1 MDAQDVIEM
10 VELDDFTI
18 TEVKTGWKIMDHK
31 GAHLDFFESL
41 KVAVPRAGPMLKR
54 AHAAWEAFGK
64 LITGLDDAQQLR
76 ASMEFCALRHMG
88 VALQQSDVD
97 SFKAVLLELCGSKL
111 GALLT
116 PEFQF
121 GVSMLVDAMGR
132 TMLRTRTKFETR
144 LRILRTSWTALEQS
158 EGEKLDIDSPVSP
171 RTHDGKLEPEI
182 DNNEPVS
189 PSEKSTG
196 TGEHK
201 GRKSLKSVGSV
212 HVPRSFHDMVLFNAS
227 VMNMSDNVW
236 FEEMLQSLR
245 ALVPNCGN
253 ISRMQEECDLLC
265 LALVHYDEVNLNA
278 FKQVM
283 FASLRSLL
291 PSQWNTEHENAWS
304 WFWDGVEQRLT
315 TGMPLT
321 AVYMNHLQSFLRM
334 DEDACSAFKM
344 EVFET
349 FFATCEQSQEYL
361 KASNAKLQFIAGRI
375 LDIMTDMF
383 RTPQLAVKD
392 ISALGLLH
400 AGYGVREELISPFV
414 TSFMSAVKNVCAE
427 ESWLRGIQWTFE
439 LVSRTLART
448 LAEGSTAVMRAITK
462 NSARQLE
469 EAVSSA
475 PRGQR
480 EQMLLRVQV
489 GTESISPLLWAIQSG
504 ALRSAEAIL
513 MDLLSIR
520 ADRARYYY
528 GMEGLWD
535 RHPDIVPLL
544 CKQAPSLMEHLLDGL
559 MWRSK
564 QIKGGMRRVN
574 YYISRILV
582 NEEGGLAPSMSQL
595 VKHGDP
601 NLLCHPCTRFVFDLL
616 WAKMC
621 CLAFMVTKLWF
632 VLTLFDFIVGLQ
644 YGILMFDS
652 AGPGRWALI
661 SCRLFMYI
669 FSLGHLF
676 VKHTSQFVNAYNHGR
691 TVRCCRFLRL
701 PAYLLSSRQEFVE
714 FVLAVFLLGMLTM
727 EPFLHC
733 LNVDDRFVTNCCEH
747 GEFYCT
753 LSDNYDRISTIPM
766 LLYFVLASDLVYLN
780 IHLSSFV
787 VICTS
792 LWWEFVLYLGALA
805 FLATAFA
812 SAIACLPQTGAD
824 ASIQL
829 RDFYNWPSAFQ
840 SLISMS
846 LNMYSGNNY
855 EEIHTATE
863 VPLKW
868 WIMAFG
874 ACWHIFIANL
884 MIAHFCESYRGIF
897 QDAMGHAWLTR
908 GTVIL
913 ETAMPLISAKKW
925 KAFVLSLRLQEPCEL
940 DEGDVGPCGGLATV
954 EGPFEHLKS
963 PSVELDRV
971 QRFGGLASVDLPWP
985 EDKADNDDSSEKIY
999 KITNARFDEQDRM
1012 LKEICIKL
1020 GIRASGTG
1028 TGSSAGSMMGH
1039 SQLSDRPKAKLA
1051 VVEGSGSSVPDGSIP
1066 EDNSDAAATEMM
1078 EDPSR
1083 HNSVTSPRHFGSLGS
1098 LP

>member
-31 GAHLDFFESL
+31 GAYLDFFESL
-41 KVAVPRAGPMLKR
+41 KVAAPRAGPMLKR

-76 ASMEFCALRHMG
+76 AGMEFCALRHMG

-97 SFKAVLLELCGSKL
+97 GFKAVLLESCGSKL

-171 RTHDGKLEPEI
+171 RTHDGKVEPEI

-196 TGEHK
+196 AGEHR

-265 LALVHYDEVNLNA
+265 LALVHYDEVSLNA

-304 WFWDGVEQRLT
+304 WFWDGVEHRLT

-349 FFATCEQSQEYL
+349 FFATCGQSQEYL

-414 TSFMSAVKNVCAE
+414 TSFMSAVKNVCPE
-427 ESWLRGIQWTFE
+427 EGWLRGIQWTFE
-439 LVSRTLART
+439 LLSRTLART

-582 NEEGGLAPSMSQL
+582 NEDGGLSPSMSQL

-616 WAKMC
+616 WARMC

-632 VLTLFDFIVGLQ
+632 VLTLLDFIVGLQ

-676 VKHTSQFVNAYNHGR
+676 VKHTSQFANAYHHGR
-691 TVRCCRFLRL
+691 TVRCCRCLPL

-714 FVLAVFLLGMLTM
+714 FVLAAFLLCMLAM

-753 LSDNYDRISTIPM
+753 LSDNYDRISTVPM
-766 LLYFVLASDLVYLN
+766 LLYFILASDLVYLN

-868 WIMAFG
+868 WIIAFG
-874 ACWHIFIANL
+874 ACWQIFLANL

-925 KAFVLSLRLQEPCEL
+925 KAFMLSLRLQEPCEL

-985 EDKADNDDSSEKIY
+985 EDKADKDDSSEKIY
-999 KITNARFDEQDRM
+999 KITKARFDEQDRM
-1012 LKEICIKL
+1012 LQEICIKL
-1020 GIRASGTG
+1020 GIRASCTG

-1051 VVEGSGSSVPDGSIP
+1051 VVEDSGSSVPDGSIP